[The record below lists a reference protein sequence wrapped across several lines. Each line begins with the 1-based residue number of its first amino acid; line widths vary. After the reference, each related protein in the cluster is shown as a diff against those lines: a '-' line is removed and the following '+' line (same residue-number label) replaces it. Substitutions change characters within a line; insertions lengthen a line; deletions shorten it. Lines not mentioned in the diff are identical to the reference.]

1 MLTPTSVSSL
11 EPPIKTCE
19 IESLSELIK
28 HIQSCELQQFT
39 GRLDLDIKE
48 SSHSLWSLFFCA
60 GKLVGA
66 ASEMHPVRCWHRQL
80 AQVLPQYV
88 LATHHRQ
95 LDQPQWSYFSIQNLL
110 RQGKVSRQQLET
122 VIEGCVTEILFDI
135 FQQDQQRV
143 ERLPI
148 QINYRRVPPQFQ
160 ELLQVPIS
168 SQRVWLNSS
177 RSWNAWKQAG
187 FEQYSPNLAPVVWSA
202 EELRKHTSP
211 AAYQNVTAL
220 VDGDRTL
227 RDLAIRL
234 KQPLV
239 SLTRSIM
246 PYVNR
251 GIMGL
256 IEVEDFNTSIPS
268 NSSPPVDLSAPT
280 FRQPEPNK
288 PLVVYIDDSRFDRI
302 AMGQILFKAG
312 YRFINIQD
320 PLQALPTLIEQKPAL
335 IFLDLLMP
343 VTNGYEVC
351 AQIRRVS
358 ALKNTPIIMV
368 TSRDGIVDRVRAK
381 LVDATG
387 FITKPIASEKVLT
400 TLREYLPTVQAEHPS
415 PQPQALNRNLVNWQK
430 KLGNPVKQI

>member
-1 MLTPTSVSSL
+1 MLTPTSISSL

-19 IESLSELIK
+19 LEDFNELIE
-28 HIQSCELQQFT
+28 HIRSCELQQFT
-39 GRLDLDIKE
+39 GRLDLDVKE
-48 SSHSLWSLFFCA
+48 ASNSLWSLFFCA
-60 GKLVGA
+60 GKLTGA
-66 ASEMHPVRCWHRQL
+66 ASEMHPTRCWYRQVT
-80 AQVLPQYV
+80 QVFPQFVQTVYD
-88 LATHHRQ
+88 RKS
-95 LDQPQWSYFSIQNLL
+95 DQPQWSYFSIQNLL
-110 RQGKVSRQQLET
+110 RQGKISQKQLGT

-143 ERLPI
+143 ERLPV
-148 QINYRRVPPQFQ
+148 QLSYRRIPQKFQ
-160 ELLQVPIS
+160 DLLQVPIS
-168 SQRVWLNSS
+168 AQRVWLKASYT
-177 RSWNAWKQAG
+177 WKMWQQAE
-187 FEQYSPNLAPVVWSA
+187 FDQYSPNLAPVIWSP
-202 EELRKHTSP
+202 EELRQRTSP
-211 AAYQNVTAL
+211 TVYQNVTAL
-220 VDGDRTL
+220 VNGDRTL
-227 RDLAIRL
+227 RDLAVRL

-246 PYVNR
+246 PYVNQ

-256 IEVEDFNTSIPS
+256 IEVEDFDTSA
-268 NSSPPVDLSAPT
+268 SPNPVAALSSAPST
-280 FRQPEPNK
+280 PRELAR

-302 AMGQILFKAG
+302 AMGQILLKAG

-381 LVDATG
+381 LVNATG
-387 FITKPIASEKVLT
+387 FIAKPIESDKVLT
-400 TLREYLPTVQAEHPS
+400 TLQEHLPTVQAKRYS
-415 PQPQALNRNLVNWQK
+415 SQLQALNVNRVDWQR
-430 KLGNPVKQI
+430 LGSPVQQT

>member
-1 MLTPTSVSSL
+1 MLTPTSISSL
-11 EPPIKTCE
+11 EPPVKTCE
-19 IESLSELIK
+19 IENLSELIK

-48 SSHSLWSLFFCA
+48 ASNSLWSLFFYA

-66 ASEMHPVRCWHRQL
+66 ASEMHSVRCWYRQM
-80 AQVLPQYV
+80 AQACPQFKQ
-88 LATHHRQ
+88 ATYERK

-110 RQGKVSRQQLET
+110 KQGKIPQKQLESA
-122 VIEGCVTEILFDI
+122 IEGCVTEILFDI
-135 FQQDQQRV
+135 FQQDQQQV

-148 QINYRRVPPQFQ
+148 QLSYRRVPPKFQ
-160 ELLQVPIS
+160 DLLQIPIS
-168 SQRVWLNSS
+168 TQQVWLKASHD
-177 RSWNAWKQAG
+177 WKLWQQAG
-187 FEQYSPNLAPVVWSA
+187 FDQYSPNLAPVIWSK

-256 IEVEDFNTSIPS
+256 IEVEDFNTSALP
-268 NSSPPVDLSAPT
+268 NSSAAPST
-280 FRQPEPNK
+280 STANQQEPAK

-302 AMGQILFKAG
+302 TMGQILLKAG

-320 PLQALPTLIEQKPAL
+320 PLQALPTLIEQKPDL

-387 FITKPIASEKVLT
+387 FIAKPIESEKVLT
-400 TLREYLPTVQAEHPS
+400 TLLEHLPTVQADHPS
-415 PQPQALNRNLVNWQK
+415 PQPQTLNRNLIDWQK
-430 KLGNPVKQI
+430 KLGSPVKQL